1 MDLDPA
7 AVEAALEV
15 ERQYTTNGLC
25 HFGANCDG
33 CDCFYKPG
41 TEWDDQERERMRRI
55 AAVIARAT
63 ADAIADKIADERAKA
78 WLAGAAKH
86 GTWVGLRGA
95 FNTSERIARS
105 HGSQAQTT
113 EDGQ

>member
-63 ADAIADKIADERAKA
+63 ADAIADKIEQKVVPDFGGGLSQIIEV
-78 WLAGAAKH
+78 LNAAFAAA
-86 GTWVGLRGA
+86 RD
-95 FNTSERIARS
+95 IARS